1 MKNPE
6 IFEPTEEN
14 INFDTDNGSVI
25 TLYIQHPVPINPPVD
40 MGPPPPKPLMLTKKV
55 IKKNK

>member
-6 IFEPTEEN
+6 IVEPIEEN

-25 TLYIQHPVPINPPVD
+25 TLYIQHPVQISPPND
-40 MGPPPPKPLMLTKKV
+40 NGPPPPKPLMLTKKV
-55 IKKNK
+55 KTVV